1 MLNNDTVLLHG
12 RPLPG
17 SDGDKAAAINSAS
30 WMSDNLTAL
39 GNKTLRQLCIPGTHD
54 AGMGTFVPG
63 TAFAAPCN
71 TVTQTSQLLGQL
83 QLGARYFD
91 IRPVIHAGQFYTGH
105 YTELDIAGVNTWQGA
120 NGQSMTS
127 VISDINSFTHD
138 NPELVIV
145 YLSHDLDT
153 DVGNSRYAAF
163 NQTQWDSLLTQ
174 MRENIN
180 NLYVVT
186 ASDLSLLTLNHYIG
200 DGKAAV
206 IVVVDPSGNDINI
219 GAFATQGFY
228 TPGQYTVYNEYS
240 DTNDLNQMAADQLAK
255 MQARR
260 PSADAPLFLLS
271 WTLTQSTVQA
281 ATCGVGL
288 SKSILSLAGQA
299 NSVLAEKLLPA
310 CNAECFP
317 NIIYIDNINAGVN
330 AAGIAMTIN
339 GGAMP
344 GITLSDVTFPT
355 ADGTGLPALLGSV
368 ENSHPTRM
376 VIFCHGHTESMHAFD
391 DYLPQFTD
399 DDTVTLAITYR
410 HDDQFPVLTGAEDVI
425 YAAMY
430 VLGRFPSVE
439 TVYLYSASMGGAIA
453 GTAIAESQHYTLPG
467 NRRFEYWVSA
477 SGVTNLIELYGEAA
491 LFDPTAKTQIE
502 QDTGGTPLTKPQEY
516 LRRSPA
522 LRAGDLKAA
531 GLLHAELIHARND
544 GVVLYNQAQ
553 ELLAA
558 LTVSG
563 VNASLNTLNCF
574 SGNGDAGA
582 TIYSDVGLPDN
593 VACLLAGC
601 SLSNER
607 VAGHVNTADVNNPSS
622 RAGISTLHS
631 LLAGY

>member
-330 AAGIAMTIN
+330 VADIAMNIN
-339 GGAMP
+339 LQVKGMKSMTTSAVKPPVVLVHGRNADSGVWGSLKAALVQHGYQDTRLFGWNYNTTQSTNEVLSGEFSQYIQGVLRDTGATQVDIVAHSLGSLPTRWFIKFDGGAQIVRNWISLAGPNHGTSLGYLCALWDQGCKDMTP
-344 GITLSDVTFPT
+344 GSWVISHLNRDTETPGPTKYTTIWSAGDEQISPPTSTLLSGATNIEVSRMKHND
-355 ADGTGLPALLGSV
+355 LLGSEEV
-368 ENSHPTRM
+368 FNH
-376 VIFCHGHTESMHAFD
+376 VI
-391 DYLPQFTD
+391 
-399 DDTVTLAITYR
+399 
-410 HDDQFPVLTGAEDVI
+410 
-425 YAAMY
+425 
-430 VLGRFPSVE
+430 
-439 TVYLYSASMGGAIA
+439 
-453 GTAIAESQHYTLPG
+453 
-467 NRRFEYWVSA
+467 
-477 SGVTNLIELYGEAA
+477 
-491 LFDPTAKTQIE
+491 
-502 QDTGGTPLTKPQEY
+502 
-516 LRRSPA
+516 
-522 LRAGDLKAA
+522 
-531 GLLHAELIHARND
+531 
-544 GVVLYNQAQ
+544 
-553 ELLAA
+553 
-558 LTVSG
+558 
-563 VNASLNTLNCF
+563 NTLCC
-574 SGNGDAGA
+574 SG
-582 TIYSDVGLPDN
+582 
-593 VACLLAGC
+593 
-601 SLSNER
+601 
-607 VAGHVNTADVNNPSS
+607 
-622 RAGISTLHS
+622 
-631 LLAGY
+631 